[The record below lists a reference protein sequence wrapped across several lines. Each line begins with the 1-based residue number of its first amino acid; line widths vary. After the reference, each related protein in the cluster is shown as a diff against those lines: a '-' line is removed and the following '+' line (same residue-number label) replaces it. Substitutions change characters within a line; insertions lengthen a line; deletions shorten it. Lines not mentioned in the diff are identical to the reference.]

1 MLRLNF
7 PFVLIATSCH
17 SNDSSFI
24 LEDAALMPT
33 RHITIAVDIGG
44 TFTDLEFWDAITGQ
58 AHSLKSPTTPDDP
71 ARGLTDAIAQAGERF
86 GFTNDDIGLI
96 LHGTT
101 IATNAVLTRDLPA
114 GALITT
120 LGFEDVLEIGR
131 HARKDIYALRGPDRT
146 PLVPR
151 RHRFGASGR
160 IGAAGEVVR
169 GIDTGELGHVIEQ
182 VATSGAKATAICLL
196 NAFANPEHE
205 ITIRDRLLERCPEM
219 AVSCSHEISPEIRE
233 FERTATTVLNA
244 LLVPVIARYVAALR
258 RRLADA
264 KITAPVYLI
273 QSNGGAISLDA
284 AARAPVKLLLSG
296 PSGGVL
302 AAQKL
307 AKTLD
312 TPDIVGVDMG
322 GTSYDVAVVAAGE
335 RTVVNQGD
343 IDGLPVRVPM
353 VEMNTI
359 GAGGGSIAFIDP
371 SGRLQVGPRSAGAV
385 PGPVCYG
392 KGGIEP
398 TVTDV
403 NLILGRLDPAT
414 FLGGRFALDLDGARI
429 ALRERIEQPLS
440 LTPDHAAAGILAV
453 ITAKLA
459 ASIKFSLFAKG
470 LDPRDFTLMSFGG
483 AGGLHAIEVAE
494 ELGISTVIFPR
505 DPSTFSAHGIL
516 YSDIQHDLSRTEILP
531 LAATTLP
538 ALNAMADDLRAR
550 GSALLDQDNMPE
562 DKRVLTLMADLRY
575 RGQAFEL
582 MTPVPDGPVHAD
594 TLTILRDLFED
605 QHRQRFSF
613 DDPKEA
619 VELVTLRLTAIG
631 ILDNG
636 ARPTTR
642 YAPSEPTQIT
652 HRPVHVNGSWQD
664 TPVHRQLSL
673 ESGTT
678 IAGPAIIEQEY
689 TTLLIPAGWSLSMTQ
704 TGDMTAR
711 KHP

>member
-1 MLRLNF
+1 
-7 PFVLIATSCH
+7 
-17 SNDSSFI
+17 
-24 LEDAALMPT
+24 MPT
-33 RHITIAVDIGG
+33 PRITIAVDIGG
-44 TFTDLEFWDAITGQ
+44 TFTDLEFRESSTGA
-58 AHSLKSPTTPDDP
+58 AHSLKSPTTPDNP
-71 ARGLTDAIAQAGERF
+71 ARGLTDAIALAGSRF
-86 GFTNDDIGLI
+86 GFTNADIALI

-114 GALITT
+114 GALVTT
-120 LGFEDVLEIGR
+120 EGFEDVLEIGR
-131 HARKDIYALRGPDRT
+131 HARTDIYALRGPDRSI
-146 PLVPR
+146 LIPR
-151 RHRFGASGR
+151 RHRFGAPGR

-169 GIDTGELGHVIEQ
+169 EIDFAALDATIERIAGTGV
-182 VATSGAKATAICLL
+182 KAVAICLL
-196 NAFANPEHE
+196 NAYANPTQE
-205 ITIRDRLLERCPEM
+205 IAIRTRLLARCPDM
-219 AVSCSHEISPEIRE
+219 AVSCSHEVSPEIRE

-244 LLVPVIARYVAALR
+244 LLVPVIARYVTALR
-258 RRLADA
+258 ARLAEA
-264 KITAPVYLI
+264 QITAPVYLI

-284 AARAPVKLLLSG
+284 AVQAPVKLLLSG

-307 AKTLD
+307 AKTLKTLD
-312 TPDIVGVDMG
+312 VVGVDMG
-322 GTSYDVAVVAAGE
+322 GTSYDVAVVAGGE
-335 RTVVNQGD
+335 RTVVTQGE

-359 GAGGGSIAFIDP
+359 GAGGGSIAFVDA

-392 KGGIEP
+392 RGGTEP

-403 NLILGRLDPAT
+403 NLILGRLDAAT
-414 FLGGRFALDLDGARI
+414 FLGGRFALDLDSARA
-429 ALRERIEQPLS
+429 ALRDKIEQPLS

-453 ITAKLA
+453 VNAKLA

-470 LDPRDFTLMSFGG
+470 LDPRDFALMSFGG

-494 ELGISTVIFPR
+494 ELGITQVIFPR

-516 YSDIQHDLSRTEILP
+516 FSDIQHDLSRTEILP
-531 LAATTLP
+531 LAPESLP
-538 ALNAMADDLRAR
+538 TLNAMADDLRTR
-550 GSALLDQDNMPE
+550 GSALLDQDQMPQ
-562 DKRVLTLMADLRY
+562 DKRILNLTADLRY

-582 MTPVPDGPVHAD
+582 MTAMPDGPVTVE
-594 TLTILRDLFED
+594 TLTTLRGRFED

-631 ILDNG
+631 VLGD
-636 ARPTTR
+636 ADLPVPS
-642 YAPSEPTQIT
+642 YAPSEVATIER
-652 HRPVHVNGSWQD
+652 RPVHMDGAWFD

-673 ESGTT
+673 APGAIVT
-678 IAGPAIIEQEY
+678 GPAIIEQEY
-689 TTLLIPAGWSLSMTQ
+689 TTLLIPGRWSLTMTA

-711 KHP
+711 KQP

>member
-1 MLRLNF
+1 
-7 PFVLIATSCH
+7 
-17 SNDSSFI
+17 
-24 LEDAALMPT
+24 MPAP
-33 RHITIAVDIGG
+33 RITIAVDIGG
-44 TFTDLEFWDAITGQ
+44 TFTDLEFRDSSTGA
-58 AHSLKSPTTPDDP
+58 AHSLKSPTTPDNP
-71 ARGLTDAIAQAGERF
+71 ARGLTDAIALAGTRF
-86 GFTNDDIGLI
+86 GFTTADIALI

-120 LGFEDVLEIGR
+120 EGFEDVLEIGR
-131 HARKDIYALRGPDRT
+131 HARTDIYALRGPDRSI
-146 PLVPR
+146 LVPR
-151 RHRFGASGR
+151 RHRFGAPGR
-160 IGAAGEVVR
+160 IDASGEVVR
-169 GIDTGELGHVIEQ
+169 EIDIQALDTMIER
-182 VATSGAKATAICLL
+182 VAASGAKATAICLL
-196 NAFANPEHE
+196 NAYANPAQE
-205 ITIRDRLLERCPEM
+205 IAIRDRLLARCPDM
-219 AVSCSHEISPEIRE
+219 AVSCSHEVSPEIRE

-244 LLVPVIARYVAALR
+244 LLVPVIARYVTALR
-258 RRLADA
+258 ARLTEAQ
-264 KITAPVYLI
+264 ITAPVYLI

-284 AARAPVKLLLSG
+284 AVQAPVKLLLSG

-307 AKTLD
+307 ANAMKTLD
-312 TPDIVGVDMG
+312 VVGVDMG
-322 GTSYDVAVVAAGE
+322 GTSYDVAVVAGGE
-335 RTVVNQGD
+335 RTVVTQGE

-359 GAGGGSIAFIDP
+359 GAGGGSIAFVDP

-385 PGPVCYG
+385 PGPVCYNR
-392 KGGIEP
+392 GGTEP

-414 FLGGRFALDLDGARI
+414 FLGGRFALDLDGARA
-429 ALRERIEQPLS
+429 ALRDRIELPLS

-453 ITAKLA
+453 VNAKLA

-470 LDPRDFTLMSFGG
+470 LDPRDFALMSFGG

-494 ELGISTVIFPR
+494 ELGITQVIFPR

-516 YSDIQHDLSRTEILP
+516 FSDIQHDLSRTEILP
-531 LAATTLP
+531 LAPDSLP
-538 ALNAMADDLRAR
+538 ALNAMADDLRTR
-550 GSALLDQDNMPE
+550 GSALLDQDKMPE
-562 DKRVLTLMADLRY
+562 DKRILTLTADLRY

-582 MTPVPDGPVHAD
+582 MTSVPDGPVNVE
-594 TLTILRDLFED
+594 TLAVLRNRFED

-631 ILDNG
+631 VLGD
-636 ARPTTR
+636 ADLPAVP
-642 YAPSEPTQIT
+642 YVPSETAPVT
-652 HRPVHVNGSWQD
+652 HRPVHVDGAWFD

-673 ESGTT
+673 APSATVT
-678 IAGPAIIEQEY
+678 GPAIIEQEY
-689 TTLLIPAGWSLSMTQ
+689 TTLLIPGRWTLTMTA

-711 KHP
+711 KQP